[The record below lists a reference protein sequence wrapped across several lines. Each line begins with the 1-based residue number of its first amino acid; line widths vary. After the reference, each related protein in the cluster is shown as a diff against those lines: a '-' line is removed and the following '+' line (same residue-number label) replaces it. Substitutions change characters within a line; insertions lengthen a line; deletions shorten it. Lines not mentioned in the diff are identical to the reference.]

1 MFAFPTLGFGVVA
14 GSIES
19 GGGSAD
25 TDGDGVLD
33 TDDYFYTDEYETN
46 TKSELDTFGFDY
58 TSAIADW
65 DLIKILQTPSS
76 SSTTTTNVVAGE
88 YYLAGDVDFT
98 NSSIRRA
105 IGRDGTIFN
114 ASGQTQNIHLSDRG
128 VIWQKSSRAIP
139 NTSCYVGWQLPKTA
153 QYAGSSSAK
162 CTGSSSQAKRQGLT
176 TNQLYI
182 HFTDKWFRGGEGTS
196 TSGSIM
202 PNSRMFT
209 LGEQVM
215 IENTNFSWFAPND
228 YFGRGYFKIT
238 KIELDPNAPS
248 GTTLGAA
255 GYTRYYFEECW

>member
-19 GGGSAD
+19 GGGSLD

-33 TDDYFYTDEYETN
+33 ADDYFYTDEFETN
-46 TKSELDTFGFDY
+46 TKSELDSFGFDY

-76 SSTTTTNVVAGE
+76 SSTTSQNVVAGE
-88 YYLAGDVDFT
+88 YYLIGDPDLT

-105 IGRDGTIFN
+105 IGSDGTVYN
-114 ASGQTQNIHLSDRG
+114 ASGQIQRIHLSDRN
-128 VIWQKSSRAIP
+128 VIWQKSSRAVP
-139 NTSCYVGWQLPKTA
+139 NTSCYVGWQLPRQE
-153 QYAGSSSAK
+153 QYPPSYSAK
-162 CTGSSSQAKRQGLT
+162 CTGSSSQAKRQSLT
-176 TNQLYI
+176 TNPLTI
-182 HFTDKWFRGGEGTS
+182 NFTNKWFKGGEGTS

-215 IENTNFSWFAPND
+215 IEKTNYSWFAPND

-238 KIELDPNAPS
+238 KIELDPSAPS
-248 GTTLGAA
+248 GTTLGTA